1 MNLNLI
7 IRCALFWRTLIISL
21 QKKLRMNVGEEFEFN
36 GILLRVEREMSDFSC
51 EGCFFKYIST
61 KNEIGCLTTSEEKV
75 FDCCKHDHII
85 FICLNS
91 EKGDPFIEKRRKMA
105 RMR

>member
-1 MNLNLI
+1 M
-7 IRCALFWRTLIISL
+7 
-21 QKKLRMNVGEEFEFN
+21 RMNVGEEFEFN

-51 EGCFFKYIST
+51 EGCFFKYIS
-61 KNEIGCLTTSEEKV
+61 KKGEIEEKV

-91 EKGDPFIEKRRKMA
+91 EKGDPFIEKRRMMA

>member
-7 IRCALFWRTLIISL
+7 IRCALFWRTLILSL

-36 GILLRVEREMSDFSC
+36 GILLRVERE
-51 EGCFFKYIST
+51 ST

-85 FICLNS
+85 FICLDS